1 MAMPFIVTPI
11 REEFLSEVRQT
22 GLDDQNQPVRYRVAD
37 GGEPCRDVLR
47 RARPGERIVLASYCP
62 FRRPGPYRE
71 YGPVF
76 VLAQPE
82 ENQNAKRHLPLPSGE
97 AGDYLKANTP
107 VVLRAYCAEE
117 SIVAARLVL
126 PEQIETELVTFFA
139 RSETEFVL
147 LRFAAYG
154 CYALRFD
161 RVPGPKETT
170 APEKD
175 FC

>member
-1 MAMPFIVTPI
+1 MPFTVTPI
-11 REEFLSEVRQT
+11 REEFLSKVRQT
-22 GLDDQNQPVRYRVAD
+22 GLDDQNQPVRHSVAD

-62 FRRPGPYRE
+62 FSRPGPYRE

-76 VLAQPE
+76 ILAQPE
-82 ENQNAKRHLPLPSGE
+82 ENQNAKKHLPMPTGD

-107 VVLRAYCAEE
+107 VVLRAYSAVEN
-117 SIVAARLVL
+117 IVTAGLVR
-126 PEQIETELVTFFA
+126 PEQVETELVAFFA
-139 RSETEFVL
+139 RSEIEFIL

-161 RVPGPKETT
+161 RAPGPKENR
-170 APEKD
+170 D
-175 FC
+175 SRGCS